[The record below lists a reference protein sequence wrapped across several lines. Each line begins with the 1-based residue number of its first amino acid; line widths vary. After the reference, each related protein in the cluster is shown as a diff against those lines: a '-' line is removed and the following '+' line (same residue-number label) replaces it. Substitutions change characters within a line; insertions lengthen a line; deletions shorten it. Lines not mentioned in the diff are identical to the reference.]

1 MQIFVSAIG
10 TEVGKT
16 VASAVLTKA
25 LNATYWK
32 PIQSGAATDSDSKE
46 LARLVPGCEILPEKH
61 LLQAPLSPHIA
72 AKMEGV
78 EIHLSDFKLP
88 ERKQLVIEGAGGLL
102 VPMNDQDLMVDLIKK
117 LDLPCVLVANSY
129 LGSINHT
136 LLSIAL
142 LKERKIPLLGIVFNG
157 ENFADNAE
165 IIEKFSEARVLGH
178 IPKATKLDRYFIERE
193 AEKLAQT
200 LKDLS
205 V

>member
-46 LARLVPGCEILPEKH
+46 LARLVPECEILPEQY

-72 AKMEGV
+72 AKMEDV
-78 EIHLSDFKLP
+78 EIQLSDFALP
-88 ERKQLVIEGAGGLL
+88 ERRKLVIEGAGGLM
-102 VPMNDQDLMVDLIKK
+102 VPINDQDLMVDLIKK

-142 LKERKIPLLGIVFNG
+142 LKERKIPLLGILFNG

-165 IIEKFSEARVLGH
+165 IIGKFSEARILGH
-178 IPKATKLDRYFIERE
+178 IPKATKLDQHFIEQE
-193 AEKLAQT
+193 AQKLAKT
-200 LKDLS
+200 LNDLN